1 MKQPDQPS
9 WSIRNLAKSFRER
22 TALAGVSLDLFPGEV
37 LALLGENGAGKST
50 LAKILAGVVQPDGG
64 DILKQGRSLTFQDPA
79 VAHKAGVA
87 VLFEEPALAA
97 NLSVAENLFLGIE
110 IPGVGGALLDWPAMR
125 RSAGAQLEELGFAID
140 PASAVDQL
148 SPFEQRL
155 VEAAR
160 AFARR
165 PTLLVLDEPCAGLG
179 AEEIR
184 TLHAIIRRAAQQ
196 GAAVLYLSDLPEEAL
211 SAADRAAVLREGQV
225 VVRSPANTM
234 GVDEAV
240 SAMAGFDARKGI
252 PRVRQAPG
260 GICLEARGLRSASGE
275 TAAGFELRS
284 GEVLGLSGPGAVG
297 IARAVAGLDH
307 PVDGSLLL
315 NGRRVVFKNQEI
327 ALRAGVGITRVERG
341 PGGCLLH
348 LEKSAGF
355 NFSRMIENIQ
365 APFLDIERFGGFQLP
380 RQTGVS
386 PGSVRRAVRY
396 LAGAGPEKKRV
407 ARWLTSQARVLI
419 LIEPTRGL
427 AAGARLAFF
436 RAVDEMAAAG
446 LGLIIIDSN
455 PNELQALSD
464 RIMEVS

>member
-1 MKQPDQPS
+1 MKKPDQPL
-9 WSIRNLAKSFRER
+9 WTIRNLARSFRER
-22 TALAGVSLDLFPGEV
+22 TALAGVSLDLHPGEV
-37 LALLGENGAGKST
+37 LALLGEDGAGKST
-50 LAKILAGVVQPDGG
+50 LAKILAGVIHPDGG
-64 DILKQGRSLTFQDPA
+64 DILKQDRTLTFQDPGA
-79 VAHKAGVA
+79 AHKAGVA
-87 VLFEEPALAA
+87 VLFEEPALAL

-110 IPGVGGALLDWPAMR
+110 SPGGGGALLDWPAMR

-140 PASAVDQL
+140 PASAVDQI

-160 AFARR
+160 ALTRR
-165 PTLLVLDEPCAGLG
+165 PTLLVLDEPCAGMG
-179 AEEIR
+179 ADEIR
-184 TLHAIIRRAAQQ
+184 AFHTIIRRIAQQ
-196 GAAVLYLSDLPEEAL
+196 GAAVLYLSERPEEAL
-211 SAADRAAVLREGQV
+211 PASDRAAVLREGRVIAQ
-225 VVRSPANTM
+225 SPANAM
-234 GVDEAV
+234 SVDEAV

-260 GICLEARGLRSASGE
+260 AICLEVRGLRPAPGG
-275 TAAGFELRS
+275 AAADFELHS

-297 IARAVAGLDH
+297 IARAAAWLDD
-307 PVDGSLLL
+307 PADGSLIL
-315 NGRRVVFKNQEI
+315 NGRRVVFKSQEA
-327 ALRAGVGITRVERG
+327 ALRAGVGITRAERG

-355 NFSRMIENIQ
+355 SFSRMIENMQ
-365 APFLDIERFGGFQLP
+365 APFLDMDRFGGVQLP

-396 LAGAGPEKKRV
+396 LAAAGAEKKRV

-427 AAGARLAFF
+427 TAGARLAFY
-436 RAVDEMAAAG
+436 RAVDELAAAG

-464 RIMEVS
+464 RIVEIL